1 MSEQSLKD
9 KTVTGTFW
17 SAADTFLGQGVTFV
31 VGIILARML
40 SPSEYGL
47 IGIVLIFTI
56 ILSGV
61 VDSGFS
67 NALIR
72 KTETTDNDYNTMF
85 ITNMAMSIAMF
96 ILLYLF
102 APIIAQFFERGELI
116 SLCRVMGLI
125 LIIQALSITQ
135 ATILSKS
142 LDFKTKTKASF
153 ISAVLSGIV
162 GIVMAFAG
170 FGVWALVGQQL
181 SRSAFYTISLWL
193 LVRWRPSFSFSKD
206 SFHYMWSFGWK
217 LMLSGLLG
225 NIWNQLY
232 QVVVGKYYSSSTL
245 GQYTRSKEYASIF
258 SSNLTAIIQRVS
270 YPALAEIKNDKDRM
284 VLAYRRII
292 KETMFVTA
300 FSMFT
305 LGAVSEPLI
314 YCLIGPQWNDAAS
327 FLPLICLS
335 MVLYPLHSINLN
347 MLQIQ
352 GRSDVYLYL
361 EIIKKIIGVIPLL
374 LGIFVDIY
382 FMLWG
387 VVVTGIIAFFLNS
400 YYTGKKLNYSSWM
413 QVKDISGSFIIS
425 FIIAIVVYFIK
436 YLPFTYWIVLPV
448 QIVIAG
454 LMLIV
459 ICEVRRKEEYLELKA
474 ILCDYL
480 KNIKN

>member
-300 FSMFT
+300 FSMFS